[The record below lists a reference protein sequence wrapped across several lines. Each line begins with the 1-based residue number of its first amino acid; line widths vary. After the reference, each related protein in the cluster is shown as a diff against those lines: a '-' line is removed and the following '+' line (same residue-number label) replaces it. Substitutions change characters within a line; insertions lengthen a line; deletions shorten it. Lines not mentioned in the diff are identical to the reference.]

1 MKKTDLIYAKEAIE
15 DAAFRALCCIQN
27 TVHQPNIASDRLLAR
42 VIGIL
47 DLFFVL
53 DDTWGEDGD
62 EDGSED

>member
-15 DAAFRALCCIQN
+15 DAAVKALYCIQN
-27 TVHQPNIASDRLLAR
+27 TVHLTGRTSDELLAR

>member
-1 MKKTDLIYAKEAIE
+1 MSANDLIYKKEVIQI
-15 DAAFRALCCIQN
+15 AAVQALCCIQN

-53 DDTWGEDGD
+53 DNTWGEDGD